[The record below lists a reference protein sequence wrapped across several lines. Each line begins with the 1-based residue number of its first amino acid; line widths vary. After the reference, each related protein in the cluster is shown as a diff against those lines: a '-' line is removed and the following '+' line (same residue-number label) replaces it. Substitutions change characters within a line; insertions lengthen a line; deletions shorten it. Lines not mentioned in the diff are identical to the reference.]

1 MLAIRSVLGDY
12 FMRYS
17 YGTDDAAAKR
27 LELLSGL
34 FNPYSEAF
42 IKNYCPGN
50 VESALDLGCGPGFTT
65 AMLAGATGANKVYG
79 IDNSENL
86 LALASKLFLQ
96 YGFIKHNVTETPFPV
111 KPQIMYARFLLTH
124 LQDIVS
130 LVNRWIKEGPSSGML
145 FIEECEAIET
155 EIPVFREYVKVAAA
169 LIASA
174 GGYLYA
180 GELLSSGVYEAE
192 VLCNEVVS
200 LSAPNSRVAAWFY
213 INTTTLWEREQ
224 YVLDTTSPE
233 KRKRISNEILKIR
246 DSGDMTTGST
256 WKLRR
261 LVLKKTGN

>member
-1 MLAIRSVLGDY
+1 
-12 FMRYS
+12 MRYS
-17 YGTDDAAAKR
+17 YGTDDAAATR

-42 IKNYCPGN
+42 IKKYCPGN

-65 AMLAGATGANKVYG
+65 SMLAGATGSSKVYG
-79 IDNSENL
+79 IDNSESL
-86 LALASKLFLQ
+86 LALASKFFPQ
-96 YGFIKHNVTETPFPV
+96 YCFIRHNVTETPFPV

-124 LQDIVS
+124 LQDTVS
-130 LVNRWIKEGPSSGML
+130 LVSRWTKEMPVNGML

-155 EIPVFREYVKVAAA
+155 EISVFRQYIKVSSD

-192 VLCNEVVS
+192 VLCNEVAALPAS
-200 LSAPNSRVAAWFY
+200 NSTVAAWFY
-213 INTTTLWEREQ
+213 INTTTLWERDQ
-224 YVLDTTSPE
+224 YVLDTINPE

-246 DSGDMTTGST
+246 DSGDMSMGST

-261 LVLKKTGN
+261 LVLKKS